1 MTSIPNPPAG
11 HATWL
16 DCAVAKVEAARD
28 IKGRVISSAV
38 VSDLARAEL
47 AALRAERDT
56 FVNTINEQAKA
67 WTKQVTALQAEHA
80 ELLAAL
86 EPFALAHG
94 LVDHSREG
102 VPHIRAFQRAAAL
115 VARLKEQR

>member
-1 MTSIPNPPAG
+1 MSAEPCPR
-11 HATWL
+11 
-16 DCAVAKVEAARD
+16 CAEAR
-28 IKGRVISSAV
+28 
-38 VSDLARAEL
+38 E
-47 AALRAERDT
+47 ALSAERERLTRQRD
-56 FVNTINEQAKA
+56 
-67 WTKQVTALQAEHA
+67 

-115 VARLKEQR
+115 VARIKEQR